1 MTEKAS
7 LRVIYSRLTETVD
20 IFRDNRKSYKGE
32 RMESIC
38 ALRYGITVCNVVKSI
53 IDKIQDKNKQ
63 GEELVELLY
72 LSKFILH
79 GFNETS
85 YYVLL
90 ILETGDYS
98 LVKENFEMCIDMLD
112 ILIEPYEK
120 YDWQ

>member
-20 IFRDNRKSYKGE
+20 VFRDNRKSYKCE

-79 GFNETS
+79 GINETS
-85 YYVLL
+85 YYVPL
-90 ILETGDYS
+90 ILEAGDYS
-98 LVKENFEMCIDMLD
+98 LVKENFETCIDMLNG
-112 ILIEPYEK
+112 LIKSYEK
-120 YDWQ
+120 DD

>member
-32 RMESIC
+32 RIESIC

-79 GFNETS
+79 GINETS
-85 YYVLL
+85 YYVPLT
-90 ILETGDYS
+90 LETGDYS
-98 LVKENFEMCIDMLD
+98 LVKENFEMCIDVLD
-112 ILIEPYEK
+112 RLIKSHEK
-120 YDWQ
+120 YD

>member
-32 RMESIC
+32 RIESIC

-63 GEELVELLY
+63 GEELIELLY

-79 GFNETS
+79 GFE
-85 YYVLL
+85 
-90 ILETGDYS
+90 ETGCYVPCRLELEDS
-98 LVKENFEMCIDMLD
+98 LHVKENLKTCIDMLNG
-112 ILIEPYEK
+112 LIETYEK
-120 YDWQ
+120 YD

>member
-79 GFNETS
+79 RINETS

-90 ILETGDYS
+90 ILKTGDYS
-98 LVKENFEMCIDMLD
+98 LVKENFEMCIDTLD
-112 ILIEPYEK
+112 KLIKSYEK
-120 YDWQ
+120 YD

>member
-7 LRVIYSRLTETVD
+7 LMVIYSRLTETVD
-20 IFRDNRKSYKGE
+20 IFRDNRKLYKGE

-38 ALRYGITVCNVVKSI
+38 ALRYGITVCNVVKSVI
-53 IDKIQDKNKQ
+53 NKIQDKNNQ

-79 GFNETS
+79 RINETS

-90 ILETGDYS
+90 ILKTGDYS
-98 LVKENFEMCIDMLD
+98 LVKENFEMCIDTLD
-112 ILIEPYEK
+112 KLIKSYEK
-120 YDWQ
+120 YD

>member
-20 IFRDNRKSYKGE
+20 IFRDNQKSYKGE